1 VSGEYY
7 FKDKYIFYRFTSHDE
22 TWRTKDFDKP
32 MDEQLEETI
41 KLLSKIG
48 PDANLR
54 MLLRKP

>member
-41 KLLSKIG
+41 KLLSKLDKRG
-48 PDANLR
+48 E
-54 MLLRKP
+54 